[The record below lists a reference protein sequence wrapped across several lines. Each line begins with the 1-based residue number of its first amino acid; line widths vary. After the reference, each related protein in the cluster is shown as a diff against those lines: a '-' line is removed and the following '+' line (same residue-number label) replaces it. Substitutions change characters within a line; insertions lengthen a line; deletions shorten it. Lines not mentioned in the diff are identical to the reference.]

1 MKNTKSLFILLLLFW
16 LLLPFGT
23 CSATQAQDQTQVIV
37 SIEDW
42 TTLQENNSAQLMALQ
57 KSEEALQIA
66 KTALKESAIN
76 LQAARKELKQSKA
89 ELTALQMELKEQQEE
104 TLRLRK
110 QLQQLQEKSSSVSGS
125 VEAAQKYL
133 NDTREEILANEKAH
147 AKTEKELKNKITAW
161 QIVAV
166 IIGGIAICK

>member
-110 QLQQLQEKSSSVSGS
+110 QLQQLQEKSASVSGS
-125 VEAAQKYL
+125 IEAAQKYL

>member
-1 MKNTKSLFILLLLFW
+1 MKNTESLFILLLLFW

-76 LQAARKELKQSKA
+76 LKAARKELKQSKA

-110 QLQQLQEKSSSVSGS
+110 QLQQLQEKSASVSGS
-125 VEAAQKYL
+125 IEAAQKYL

-147 AKTEKELKNKITAW
+147 TKTEKELKNKITAW

>member
-89 ELTALQMELKEQQEE
+89 ELTALQMEVKEQQEE

-110 QLQQLQEKSSSVSGS
+110 QLQQLQEKSASVSGS
-125 VEAAQKYL
+125 IEAAQKYL

>member
-16 LLLPFGT
+16 GLLPFGT

-37 SIEDW
+37 SIDDW
-42 TTLQENNSAQLMALQ
+42 TTLQENNNAQLMALQ

-66 KTALKESAIN
+66 RNELKESNEN
-76 LQAARKELKQSKA
+76 LQTARNELEQSRAELK
-89 ELTALQMELKEQQEE
+89 TLQTELKAQQDE
-104 TLRLRK
+104 TQRLRK
-110 QLQQLQEKSSSVSGS
+110 QLIQQQEKSTNVSNS
-125 VEAAQKYL
+125 IEAAQKYL
-133 NDTREEILANEKAH
+133 NDTREEIWANEKAH